1 MVSGVHIQFQG
12 GFAAKECWVESN
24 DCAGSVGG
32 EGSLTKI
39 GDIYPEDINSLQ
51 ISFWTLGCGCVGEY
65 FF

>member
-51 ISFWTLGCGCVGEY
+51 ISF
-65 FF
+65 